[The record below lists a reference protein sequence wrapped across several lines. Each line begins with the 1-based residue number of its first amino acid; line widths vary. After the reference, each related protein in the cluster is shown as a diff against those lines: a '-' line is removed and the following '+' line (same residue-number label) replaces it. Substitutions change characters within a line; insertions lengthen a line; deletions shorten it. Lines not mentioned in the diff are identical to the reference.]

1 MSGDED
7 DRVESI
13 ARTIACYLA
22 ANPGAADTV
31 DGIRRWWLTPAQVDA
46 PIERIRAA
54 LEQLRSAGYVAARR
68 MPDGRVVFSAGTA
81 RHGVGG
87 RPCDRD
93 SN

>member
-13 ARTIACYLA
+13 ARTIARYLA

-31 DGIRRWWLTPAQVDA
+31 DGIRRWWLTPGQVDA

-54 LEQLRSAGYVAARR
+54 LEDLRIAGYVSTSR
-68 MPDGRVVFSAGTA
+68 MPDGRLVFSAGTGPRA
-81 RHGVGG
+81 AAAPHG
-87 RPCDRD
+87 DRYA
-93 SN
+93 N